1 MLVPPGSSDK
11 VWSVIRSK
19 PARESFLVDFLGKD
33 GLAAYCPMISRKG
46 DRSKPR
52 PCFTGYVFVRL
63 SPRFELSR
71 VSGAPG
77 VIRPLMFG
85 GELAAV
91 EPDVIERFRDMESP
105 AGVIELERPQRF
117 RKGDVVKIC
126 SGSFAG
132 LRAVVTDWL
141 PEKERVRLLL
151 DYFGR
156 EVALEADEALL
167 A

>member
-1 MLVPPGSSDK
+1 MLVPLGSSDR
-11 VWSVIRSK
+11 VWAVIRAK
-19 PARESFLVDFLGKD
+19 PQKELFILDYLEREDVS
-33 GLAAYCPMISRKG
+33 AYCPVVLRKG
-46 DRSKPR
+46 SRSKPR
-52 PCFTGYVFVRL
+52 PCFPGYLFVEI
-63 SPRFELSR
+63 SPRFELFSISR
-71 VSGAPG
+71 APN
-77 VIRPLMFG
+77 VLCPLMFG

-91 EPDVIERFRDMESP
+91 EPDVIERFREMES
-105 AGVIELERPQRF
+105 ATGVIELENPQRF
-117 RKGDVVKIC
+117 RKGDVVKIG

-132 LRAVVTDWL
+132 LKAVVTEWL

>member
-1 MLVPPGSSDK
+1 MLVPLGSSER
-11 VWSVIRSK
+11 VWAVIRSK
-19 PARESFLVDFLGKD
+19 PGREQFLVDFLGRD
-33 GLAAYCPMISRKG
+33 GVTAYCPMVSRKG
-46 DRSKPR
+46 QRSKPK
-52 PCFTGYVFVRL
+52 PCFTGYIFADV
-63 SPRFELSR
+63 SPRFDLAYVSR
-71 VSGAPG
+71 VPN
-77 VIRPLMFG
+77 VLCPLLFG

-91 EPDVIERFRDMESP
+91 EQDVIERFREMEST

-117 RKGDVVKIC
+117 RKGDIVRIG

-132 LRAVVTDWL
+132 IKAVVTEWL

-156 EVALEADEALL
+156 EVMLEADEALL

>member
-1 MLVPPGSSDK
+1 MLVPLGSSERI
-11 VWSVIRSK
+11 WSVIRSK
-19 PARESFLVDFLGKD
+19 PARESFLVDFLGKE

-46 DRSKPR
+46 DKSKPR
-52 PCFTGYVFVRL
+52 PCFPGYIFVRI

-77 VIRPLMFG
+77 VLRPLMFG

-91 EPDVIERFRDMESP
+91 EPDVIERFRDMESA

-117 RKGDVVKIC
+117 RKGDLVKIR
-126 SGSFAG
+126 SGSFTG
-132 LRAVVTDWL
+132 FKAVVTEWL
-141 PEKERVRLLL
+141 PERERVRLLL

>member
-1 MLVPPGSSDK
+1 MLF
-11 VWSVIRSK
+11 RS
-19 PARESFLVDFLGKD
+19 
-33 GLAAYCPMISRKG
+33 
-46 DRSKPR
+46 
-52 PCFTGYVFVRL
+52 
-63 SPRFELSR
+63 
-71 VSGAPG
+71 
-77 VIRPLMFG
+77 
-85 GELAAV
+85 
-91 EPDVIERFRDMESP
+91 ESP